1 MRAFLKSSAAL
12 LLLVAGLAAAP
23 GNAAEEAAAGHEGG
37 GHGGSG
43 VDWQAWK
50 AGNEVSNTASLQRGA
65 RNFVNYCL
73 GCHSLKY
80 VRYQRMADDLHI
92 SEEQLRDHLI
102 PTGAKTTDY
111 MLSTFPAADAEG
123 WFGKAPPDLSLVAR
137 AKGPDYLFRFL
148 KGFYVDEKRPI
159 GTNNLALPGASMPAV
174 LSDLEGV
181 KRAVFHE
188 GGEAGGGHAGGPSV
202 ERFEEVTPGALGP
215 EDFDGFVRDTVNFLD
230 YAGEP
235 AQVARVHLGVW
246 VVLFLLVF
254 TWFTYLLKQEY
265 WKDVH

>member
-1 MRAFLKSSAAL
+1 MRAFLKSSAAV
-12 LLLVAGLAAAP
+12 LLLVVGFAAVSAG
-23 GNAAEEAAAGHEGG
+23 AAEEAAHEGG
-37 GHGGSG
+37 HGAGG
-43 VDWQAWK
+43 VDWQDWK
-50 AGNEVSNTASLQRGA
+50 AGNEVSNTPSLQRGA

-80 VRYQRMADDLHI
+80 MRYQRMASDLHI
-92 SEEQLRDHLI
+92 AEEQLRDNLI

-148 KGFYVDEKRPI
+148 KGFYVDETRPI
-159 GTNNLALPGASMPAV
+159 GTNNLALPGAAMPAV

-181 KRAVFHE
+181 KRAVFHQ

-202 ERFEEVTPGALGP
+202 ERFEEVSPGALKP

-230 YAGEP
+230 YVGEP